1 MVNGVTEANSIGPKN
16 ILSAAT
22 VSVSSRRGQLKES
35 EPGISCK
42 YFIVAKKKAGGV
54 QLLCPEDSCTCL

>member
-22 VSVSSRRGQLKES
+22 VSVSSRRGQLKKS
-35 EPGISCK
+35 EPGIACK
-42 YFIVAKKKAGGV
+42 YFIVAVPSCSDKAMT
-54 QLLCPEDSCTCL
+54 LPM